1 MDRRLAR
8 RNLRTAMITAI
19 IGLLMFAL
27 TFVAAAIYPS

>member
-19 IGLLMFAL
+19 IALLMFAL
-27 TFVAAAIYPS
+27 TFVAAALYPS